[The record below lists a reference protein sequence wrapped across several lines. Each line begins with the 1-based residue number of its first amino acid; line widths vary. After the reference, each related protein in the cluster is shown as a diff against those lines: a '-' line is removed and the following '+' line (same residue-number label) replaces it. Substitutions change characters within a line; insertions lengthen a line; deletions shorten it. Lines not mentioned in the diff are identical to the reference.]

1 MTLTTK
7 VETKIGISEIFL
19 SIQGEGLYTGEPTIF
34 VRFQGC
40 DLGCTWCDSKYTW
53 KPEKKLDSEGW
64 TSKDII
70 EELLTYDKVSNSGC
84 DWVCITGGEP
94 LQQLDGFCDLVLK
107 ICGTY
112 KIEVETSGLV
122 PLPIPPIFEL
132 VDSWVVDLKLP
143 SSGVTLPPL
152 VEDYKRLRSKDQ
164 LKVII
169 GNEKDFF
176 YAYNILTK
184 YPTDAKVLV
193 SPMFNTNGK
202 VGEKLLRDCVDFCIT
217 HNYRLSLQTHK
228 YIWGMKRGV

>member
-1 MTLTTK
+1 MTTK

-53 KPEKKLDSEGW
+53 KPESKLESKGW
-64 TSKDII
+64 TS
-70 EELLTYDKVSNSGC
+70 EEILNKVVDYDKDCSFGP

-107 ICGTY
+107 LNKACY
-112 KIEVETSGLV
+112 KVEVETSGLV
-122 PLPIPPIFEL
+122 SLPRGPEYNL
-132 VDSWVVDLKLP
+132 VNSWVVDLKLP
-143 SSGVTLPPL
+143 SSRVTLSPI
-152 VEDYKRLRSKDQ
+152 VEDFGRLRTQDQ

-169 GNEKDFF
+169 SDGRDLF
-176 YAYNILTK
+176 YANDILTK
-184 YPTDAKVLV
+184 NSTAAKVLI

-202 VGEKLLRDCVDFCIT
+202 VGEKLLRDCVDFCLT